1 MIMVILTRNGRKA
14 NMNFV
19 IHSTT
24 KWNLAGFEKK
34 PNITSIAFML

>member
-1 MIMVILTRNGRKA
+1 MVILTRNGRKA

-19 IHSTT
+19 THSAT

-34 PNITSIAFML
+34 LNITFTTSFML